1 MKKWLIL
8 LLGLFVLG
16 GCGKSSQPLS
26 EKQAA
31 KLFVESVI
39 YNQSQKS
46 FEENFVDGSA
56 IVKEMEHSKDGGI
69 LQSFGG
75 TNESGCGDV

>member
-8 LLGLFVLG
+8 LLGLFILG

-31 KLFVESVI
+31 KLFVEI
-39 YNQSQKS
+39 YVQLAYNKI
-46 FEENFVDGSA
+46 N
-56 IVKEMEHSKDGGI
+56 
-69 LQSFGG
+69 
-75 TNESGCGDV
+75 